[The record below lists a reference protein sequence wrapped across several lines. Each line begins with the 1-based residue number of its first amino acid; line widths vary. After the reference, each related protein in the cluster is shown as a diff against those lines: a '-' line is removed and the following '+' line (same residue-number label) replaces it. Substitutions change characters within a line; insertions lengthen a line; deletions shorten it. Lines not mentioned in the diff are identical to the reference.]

1 MHDKVSQGT
10 KWGKRDLNGV
20 KENYR
25 PRPTPLLERSR
36 CESLGVFLQ
45 ASKTIVIERVL
56 WSNARRMRTFTARTK
71 FPLVNS
77 RSGLFRLMVDPL
89 FHVIGNKK
97 QSRRRLCFLFPVP
110 SLVWSPSTHAYQRK
124 LQLQAWANSK
134 LAKNSVRQI
143 SKSFEAPLDTE
154 SVSAVDTHSIV
165 ISLHS
170 NQNDCLLCI
179 YIYIYIICMYTY
191 THMHPHIISC
201 VHLLYVCF
209 IYRCIMCRYV
219 YVCKYI
225 DTHTYANIHL

>member
-89 FHVIGNKK
+89 FHVIGNQKTK
-97 QSRRRLCFLFPVP
+97 RPSCHREQKTKPAPALFFVP
-110 SLVWSPSTHAYQRK
+110 CALPSVV
-124 LQLQAWANSK
+124 SK
-134 LAKNSVRQI
+134 DACL
-143 SKSFEAPLDTE
+143 SKEAAAAG
-154 SVSAVDTHSIV
+154 VG
-165 ISLHS
+165 
-170 NQNDCLLCI
+170 
-179 YIYIYIICMYTY
+179 
-191 THMHPHIISC
+191 
-201 VHLLYVCF
+201 
-209 IYRCIMCRYV
+209 
-219 YVCKYI
+219 
-225 DTHTYANIHL
+225 